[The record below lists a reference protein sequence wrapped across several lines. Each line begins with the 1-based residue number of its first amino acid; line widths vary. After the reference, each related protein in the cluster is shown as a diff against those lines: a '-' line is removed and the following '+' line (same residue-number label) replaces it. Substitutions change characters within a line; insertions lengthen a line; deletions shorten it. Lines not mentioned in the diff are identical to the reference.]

1 MIRSYLRR
9 VTLGLAAAW
18 LAGRYWQSSLT
29 LGTGIRSRAALG
41 DGVRRNSVATIIF
54 YYYPFTCWPRI
65 FVSPVPSGLADARCQ
80 PGLAL

>member
-29 LGTGIRSRAALG
+29 LGTGIRSRAAFG

-54 YYYPFTCWPRI
+54 LLLPFYL
-65 FVSPVPSGLADARCQ
+65 LATHFC
-80 PGLAL
+80 LAGTKRPC